1 MKVFLMSTVIAMLAA
16 GIYGT
21 IDLTLDVKNGTLVE
35 YQEEEDLTYVS
46 QFAEKTKG
54 IYHKTNVKV
63 AQKKVVVAPT
73 PTLVNSFLDLSFED
87 FSRGEPPMYLETM
100 LLETVGKPDSVE
112 SAEVETAINDTL
124 SALAENTKK
133 ALTDSA
139 SVKEERKFSL
149 KLYSRGRPPKK
160 VVKEEAVAE
169 IKAEEKN

>member
-21 IDLTLDVKNGTLVE
+21 VDLTLDVKNGTLVE
-35 YQEEEDLTYVS
+35 YQEEDLTYVS

-54 IYHKTNVKV
+54 LYHKTNVKV

-73 PTLVNSFLDLSFED
+73 PTLVNSFSELSFDD

-100 LLETVGKPDSVE
+100 LLETVGKPDSLE
-112 SAEVETAINDTL
+112 NAEVETAINDTL
-124 SALAENTKK
+124 SALAENKK
-133 ALTDSA
+133 EVSADSA

-160 VVKEEAVAE
+160 VVKEEVAVE
-169 IKAEEKN
+169 NNEGKQ